1 MRVSGQANLEKPTT
15 RGAVMFAGAGD
26 VAGRAR
32 RAIAAAAIC
41 VAISTAPAGAQFFDF
56 LFGSRPAATPPPAE
70 SKPAQ
75 SGGNNPQHGK
85 VKHQKAKP
93 KKAAAKPAPDAKAA
107 PAPETEP
114 PPPYDPEILRLAE
127 ILGALTYLDALCA
140 SNPPGDWRAK
150 MQALLEADAKSVA
163 RKERLAGSYNRGFHD
178 YERTYHLCTPNAQ
191 AIIGRF
197 LAEGGKIAHE
207 VVNRYGAS

>member
-1 MRVSGQANLEKPTT
+1 V
-15 RGAVMFAGAGD
+15 FAGAGE
-26 VAGRAR
+26 VPCRAL

-41 VAISTAPAGAQFFDF
+41 IVISTTLAASPFDF
-56 LFGSRPAATPPPAE
+56 LFGNPTEVRPPPAE

-75 SGGNNPQHGK
+75 SGGNNPPHGK
-85 VKHQKAKP
+85 AKHKTKP
-93 KKAAAKPAPDAKAA
+93 KAAMAAKPAPNAKAA
-107 PAPETEP
+107 PAPEAEP

-140 SNPPGDWRAK
+140 ANPPGDWRAK
-150 MQALLEADAKSVA
+150 MQALLEAEARTAA

-197 LAEGGKIAHE
+197 LAEGAGIAHE